1 MKRPAPLVTETAQA
15 GMFSRRALVVGGA
28 QVGLATLL
36 AGRMGYIAIAQNQ
49 RYTTMAEDN
58 RVQERLIAPRRGWIV
73 DRYGQPI
80 AINRSDYRVDII
92 PDKLEDKARVLAQ
105 LTELLGLAPE
115 DVARINQEI
124 ERVAGYQPVPVSEHL
139 TFDQFAAVELR
150 RPELPGVSPLR
161 SFSRYYP
168 EGAAVGHLIGYVGAP
183 SHEEYEAEPA
193 ENRPMLLAPGF
204 KIGKSGLEKMEETR
218 LRGRPGAV
226 RTEVTARGRP
236 VRDLSTRPDVGGPP
250 LHTTIDAGL
259 QSYASRRA
267 GDQSVGSVVMD
278 IHTGDVLAMVS
289 MPCYDPNSFSDGI
302 GHTEWNMMSEDE
314 RHPLIN
320 KVLQG
325 LYPPGSTCK
334 PMHALALLEAGVD
347 PRATVT
353 CNRAYRVGNHIF
365 HCDTTHGTLSMADA
379 VIKSCDIYF
388 YHMALQVGIEK
399 LTPIWRMMGFGQRFE
414 LPFPHQRPGSIPDPA
429 WLRRREDRDWQGYDT
444 VNCSIGQGYLLS
456 NPMQQAV
463 MTARIASGRSVMP
476 RILRSDPVRSGS
488 PLAANPE
495 HVAFVRAAMDG
506 VVNSGRGTA
515 SRAALPVEGVTMGG
529 KTGTAQVRRISMS
542 ERAGGVLQSESLAWR
557 MRDHSHFVAFAPV
570 ANPRYAC
577 ATLVE
582 HGGWGA
588 SAAAPFARDVM
599 TYLFDKDKAMEAL
612 LPMEAEWGG
621 TIAQRMERQAVEWA
635 AHHGGAPAGQ
645 TEQRHT

>member
-1 MKRPAPLVTETAQA
+1 MSRRNAPIVTESSQSAT
-15 GMFSRRALVVGGA
+15 FSRRALVIGGA
-28 QVGLATLL
+28 QAMLAALL
-36 AGRMGYIAIAQNQ
+36 AGRMGYIAIAQNR
-49 RYTTMAEDN
+49 RYAELAEEN

-73 DRYGQPI
+73 DRYGQPM
-80 AINRSDYRVDII
+80 AVNRSDYRVDII
-92 PDKLEDKARVLAQ
+92 PDRLENKAQVLAE
-105 LTELLGLAPE
+105 LRELLGLAPE
-115 DVARINQEI
+115 DLTRIEQEL
-124 ERVAGYQPVPVSEHL
+124 ERVAGYQPVPVAEHL
-139 TFDQFAAVELR
+139 TFEQFAAVELR

-168 EGAAVGHLIGYVGAP
+168 EGAAVGQLMGYVGAP
-183 SHEEYEAEPA
+183 SREEFQAEHRDP
-193 ENRPMLLAPGF
+193 LLLTPGF
-204 KIGKSGLEKMEETR
+204 KIGKSGLEKMEESR
-218 LRGRPGAV
+218 LRGRAGAV

-236 VRDLSTRPDVGGPP
+236 VRDLSTRQDVAGPP

-259 QSYASRRA
+259 QSYAARRA
-267 GDQSVGSVVMD
+267 GEQSVGCVVLD
-278 IHTGDVLAMVS
+278 IHSGDILALVS
-289 MPCYDPNSFSDGI
+289 MPSYDPNSFSDGI
-302 GHTEWNMMSEDE
+302 AHNEWDMMSQDE

-347 PRATVT
+347 PNATVT

-388 YHMALQVGIEK
+388 YHMALQVGVEH
-399 LTPIWRMMGFGQRFE
+399 LMPIWRMMGYGEHFD
-414 LPFPHQRPGSIPDPA
+414 LPFPHQRAGSIPGPD
-429 WLRRREDRDWQGYDT
+429 WLRRRENRDWQGYDT

-463 MTARIASGRSVMP
+463 MTARLASGRAVLP
-476 RILRSDPVRSGS
+476 RLLQNDPIHRGD
-488 PLAANPE
+488 PLAANPD
-495 HVAFVRAAMDG
+495 HIAFIRAAMDG

-529 KTGTAQVRRISMS
+529 KTGTAQVRRISMA

-557 MRDHSHFVAFAPV
+557 MRDHSHFIAFAPV
-570 ANPRYAC
+570 ASPRYAC
-577 ATLVE
+577 AALVE

-588 SAAAPFARDVM
+588 SAAAPLVKDVM
-599 TYLFDKDKAMEAL
+599 TYLFDKDRAMAAL
-612 LPMEAEWGG
+612 LPMEQEWGG
-621 TIAQRMERQAVEWA
+621 TIAQRMDHRAAEWA
-635 AHHGGAPAGQ
+635 AAHHAPAHPGAPEA
-645 TEQRHT
+645 RHT

>member
-1 MKRPAPLVTETAQA
+1 MKGRRAPLVTETSQA
-15 GMFSRRALVVGGA
+15 GIFSRRALVVGGA
-28 QVGLATLL
+28 QATLAALL

-80 AINRSDYRVDII
+80 AVNRSDYRVDII
-92 PDKLEDKARVLAQ
+92 PDRLEDKARVLAE
-105 LTELLGLAPE
+105 LTRLLGLTPE
-115 DVARINQEI
+115 DVTRLSEEI
-124 ERVAGYQPVPVSEHL
+124 DRVAGYQPVPVAESL

-168 EGAAVGHLIGYVGAP
+168 EGAAVGHLVGYVGAP
-183 SHEEYEAEPA
+183 SREEYEAEPA
-193 ENRPMLLAPGF
+193 DKRELLLAPGF
-204 KIGKSGLEKMEETR
+204 KIGKAGLEKEEEMR

-236 VRDLSTRPDVGGPP
+236 VRDLSTRPDVSGPP

-259 QSYASRRA
+259 QSYAARRA
-267 GDQSVGSVVMD
+267 GDQSVGSVVLD
-278 IHTGDVLAMVS
+278 IHTGDILAFVS
-289 MPCYDPNSFSDGI
+289 MPSYDPNSFSDGI
-302 GHTEWNMMSEDE
+302 GQTEWAMMSQDE

-334 PMHALALLEAGVD
+334 PMNALALLEAGVD
-347 PRATVT
+347 PNATVT

-399 LTPIWRMMGFGQRFE
+399 LTPIWRAMGIGNRFE
-414 LPFPHQRPGSIPDPA
+414 LPFPHQRPGTVPDPA

-456 NPMQQAV
+456 NPMQQAI
-463 MTARIASGRSVMP
+463 MTARLASGRSVLP
-476 RILRSDPVRSGS
+476 RLLTTDPIHAGD
-488 PLAANPE
+488 PLPFNPD
-495 HVAFVRAAMDG
+495 HVAFIRAAMDG

-515 SRAALPVEGVTMGG
+515 SGARLPVEGVTMGG

-542 ERAGGVLQSESLAWR
+542 ERAGGVLQSESLSWR

-577 ATLVE
+577 ACLVE

-588 SAAAPFARDVM
+588 SAAAPFVRDVM

-612 LPMEAEWGG
+612 LPMEAQWGG
-621 TIAQRMERQAVEWA
+621 NIAERMERHQREWVER
-635 AHHGGAPAGQ
+635 GGGSPH
-645 TEQRHT
+645 TERA